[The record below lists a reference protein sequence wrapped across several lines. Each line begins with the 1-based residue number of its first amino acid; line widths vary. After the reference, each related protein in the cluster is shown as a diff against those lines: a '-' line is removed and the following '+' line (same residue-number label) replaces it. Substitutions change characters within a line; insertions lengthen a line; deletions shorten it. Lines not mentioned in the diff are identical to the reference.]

1 MTVGSFLAIL
11 VVGAAASRGRCLL
24 RTAVFPA
31 IAGTVTRAVITGS
44 TGPVFA
50 GGEAV
55 EDDFEGRNF
64 EAKRGL

>member
-1 MTVGSFLAIL
+1 MTVRSFLAIL
-11 VVGAAASRGRCLL
+11 VVGAAASRGRCLF
-24 RTAVFPA
+24 RAAVFPA

-50 GGEAV
+50 GIEAV

-64 EAKRGL
+64 EAE